1 MTISVDVPSHPGR
14 EYGRTADR
22 LVVDASVLV
31 TALGEGG
38 SSGAVAREALRGRD
52 DLHAPHLI
60 DVEVTNALR
69 GMMRR
74 GVLKASAAGDVL
86 AAALVFPLTRWG
98 LLGLMPRA
106 WELRDTIS
114 SYDAAY
120 VALAEALD
128 AELLTFDA
136 RLEKSSGHLCR
147 VRVPG

>member
-1 MTISVDVPSHPGR
+1 MGS
-14 EYGRTADR
+14 R

-38 SSGAVAREALRGRD
+38 APGALAREALRGCD

-60 DVEVTNALR
+60 DVEVTQALR
-69 GMMRR
+69 GMLRR
-74 GVLKASAAGDVL
+74 RVLPAEVAGEVL

-106 WELRDTIS
+106 WQLRDTVS

-128 AELLTFDA
+128 AELVTFDT
-136 RLEKSSGHLCR
+136 RLQRASGPTCR
-147 VRVPG
+147 IRVPG

>member
-1 MTISVDVPSHPGR
+1 MAS
-14 EYGRTADR
+14 R

-38 SSGAVAREALRGRD
+38 THGALAREALRDRA

-60 DVEVTNALR
+60 DAEVTQALR
-69 GMMRR
+69 GMVRR
-74 GVLKASAAGDVL
+74 RVLNAAAAGEVL

-128 AELLTFDA
+128 AELLTFDI
-136 RLEKSSGHLCR
+136 RLERASGPLR
-147 VRVPG
+147 SIRVPG